1 MIAQIEKS
9 LRFDEHFQVLY
20 SKVEKAVTLKAI
32 VLASF
37 LLAIY
42 LEVKI
47 VEKTL
52 ADRAQLMDER
62 PICPKCGT
70 PLDSKGFLGRKMKTI
85 IGFIQWKRRVWRCP
99 RGCKIGQAAPL
110 DDELALEPN
119 QRTSDELKQAACV
132 LAIFLA
138 HPV

>member
-20 SKVEKAVTLKAI
+20 SKVEKAVTLKEI

-42 LEVKI
+42 LAVKI

-52 ADRAQLMDER
+52 ADRAQLMDE
-62 PICPKCGT
+62 GYQ
-70 PLDSKGFLGRKMKTI
+70 RKA
-85 IGFIQWKRRVWRCP
+85 
-99 RGCKIGQAAPL
+99 GQ
-110 DDELALEPN
+110 
-119 QRTSDELKQAACV
+119 
-132 LAIFLA
+132 
-138 HPV
+138 PVKSVG